1 MLDFSS
7 GKPIAATF
15 QSEYLPH
22 KKHENAQRSYT
33 KQSGEED
40 KAREITT
47 MFHDHR
53 VTFEPTLLGIHTGIL
68 GIWIHLMIKK
78 ERAKCV
84 SVLMK
89 AREELEYT
97 TVLSPRSWDME
108 PPKGAPRGLPITKKE
123 AALYRF
129 LCEEKLSDPSP

>member
-1 MLDFSS
+1 
-7 GKPIAATF
+7 
-15 QSEYLPH
+15 
-22 KKHENAQRSYT
+22 
-33 KQSGEED
+33 
-40 KAREITT
+40 
-47 MFHDHR
+47 
-53 VTFEPTLLGIHTGIL
+53 
-68 GIWIHLMIKK
+68 MIKK